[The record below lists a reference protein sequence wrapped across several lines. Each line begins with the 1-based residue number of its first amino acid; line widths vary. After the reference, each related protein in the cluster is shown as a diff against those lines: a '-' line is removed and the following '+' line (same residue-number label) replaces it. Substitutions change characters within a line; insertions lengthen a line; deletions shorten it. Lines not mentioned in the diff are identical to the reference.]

1 MTTILNFFKTN
12 SGQFAIVLGLALVSM
27 IATYLIYWVTN
38 KNSFIKYLL
47 GLILIFFSLY
57 TMAQGLK
64 LISTEDGLSL
74 MVRGVYLG
82 VAGLVSILLA
92 LILRPKTR
100 RRTRPRR
107 G

>member
-1 MTTILNFFKTN
+1 MTTILNLFRAN
-12 SGQFAIVLGLALVSM
+12 SGQFVIVLGLALVSM

-47 GLILIFFSLY
+47 GLILIFFSIY

-64 LISTEDGLSL
+64 LISTDDGLGL

-100 RRTRPRR
+100 RRSRSRKK
-107 G
+107 